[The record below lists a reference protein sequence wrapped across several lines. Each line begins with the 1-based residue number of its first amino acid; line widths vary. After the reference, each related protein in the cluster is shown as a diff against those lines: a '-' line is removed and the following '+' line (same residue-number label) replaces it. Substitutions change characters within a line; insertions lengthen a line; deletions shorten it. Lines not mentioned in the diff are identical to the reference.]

1 MAHMSIDM
9 MVCVGTMEFS
19 GHICVFF
26 LVVAQFYLTFGS
38 DPVFFVGGTY
48 WDDGT

>member
-26 LVVAQFYLTFGS
+26 FGRGS
-38 DPVFFVGGTY
+38 VLSNV
-48 WDDGT
+48 WE